1 METASAILNE
11 VPEPLSKY
19 RQGVSELL
27 EHAVAKMLSKEAE
40 GRYQLVH
47 EVHTD
52 LVAVTLGIERPSHEF
67 AFQPVQALFC
77 NLRKNTFLAEV

>member
-52 LVAVTLGIERPSHEF
+52 LVAVTLGIEASVSRVCFPTSSS
-67 AFQPVQALFC
+67 LI
-77 NLRKNTFLAEV
+77 L